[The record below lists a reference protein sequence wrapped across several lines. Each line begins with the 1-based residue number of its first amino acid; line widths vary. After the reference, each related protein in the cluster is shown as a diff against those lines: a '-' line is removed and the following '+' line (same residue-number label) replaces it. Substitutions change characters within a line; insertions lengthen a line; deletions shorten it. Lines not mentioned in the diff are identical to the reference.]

1 MTAPA
6 EARLP
11 ECVRARLDRDGLKT
25 ALRLL
30 SAGGRVEEGVWL
42 RRGVAGRVVAPNGRA
57 NLALLAF
64 DSADGLLSATCPCTP
79 KQRPFALCP
88 HLGALAAALSR
99 PDGGD
104 TAHLPGDQFAESPWL
119 RAVEGLVEGSPSGLR
134 ATVGPAGSDGTTAC
148 LRIETGEGLALAS
161 LSGAGEPWA
170 GLTNSLPA
178 GPVPSGAFPRL
189 RHEVLLAQLVRTSE
203 ERTLNEHGVRS
214 RRQAAE
220 ESLLFVLAARAFD
233 ATAKPGCAV
242 RVETDASGAW
252 LVSSD
257 GGGWLRLRLEASALE
272 ALARR
277 QGGAALAAMGLA
289 SVEGSARATLRLSID
304 LRGDLLLT
312 PALLVTTP
320 GGERTFDLPESRT
333 RRCGGFALLPEEGGL
348 VAVEER
354 RRPFREPEAG
364 AQGSL
369 DFDGEWCPS
378 SVGVPVDVETRV
390 PSASVARFLSRH
402 REELASWPA
411 ELLPAELRGG
421 GLAEP
426 DGAEVVALGE
436 DGGRYL
442 LEVVYRVRG
451 QAVPFG
457 TILAAR
463 RKKEPLLAA
472 AGGLLDPQHPR
483 YGWMDGLGK
492 SALSGRGARL
502 RLHLAP
508 LEVCRVRS
516 YLPPSHRVTGAGAS
530 AEALSRLEDLA
541 ADSPAPLPE
550 ELGLPLFDFQR
561 TGYSWLWFLYRN
573 GFGGLLCDDMGL
585 GKTWQAVALL
595 AAMARESGRPP
606 RVLVVCPA
614 SVLPHWDE
622 TLRRLAPDLPVR
634 RHHGAAR
641 GPAEAGERIL
651 LTTYGTLRND
661 AAALAGPP
669 FDLFVL
675 DEVQTVKNRG
685 TATHQ
690 ALRAIRAGTIVG
702 LTGTPVENGVEELR
716 TLLDFVLPGYLPPE
730 AEFRKSFVRPI
741 EDGDAAARDRLRRL
755 VRPFVLRRTK
765 SQVAL
770 GLPEKLLD
778 RRECEMTP
786 AQAALYSDLLE
797 QRGGPL
803 REALGG
809 TGPVPYLHV
818 FALLTK
824 LKQLCDHPDLLRPEG
839 DPPGEEGSGKWDLLV
854 ELLEEALGSGLKVVV
869 FSQYLRMLD
878 RMGDHLT
885 EAGIGFETLRGATV
899 DRAAPVARF
908 REDPSC
914 RVFLASLRAAGVGI
928 DLTSAS
934 VVIHYDRWW
943 NAAREEQATDRV
955 HRIGQTRGVQVVT
968 LVTRG
973 TVEERIDRLIAEK
986 ARLARDLVPEEDPR
1000 LLRRF
1005 TREELRGL
1013 LEE

>member
-1 MTAPA
+1 M
-6 EARLP
+6 
-11 ECVRARLDRDGLKT
+11 D
-25 ALRLL
+25 
-30 SAGGRVEEGVWL
+30 EGVWL
-42 RRGVAGRVVAPNGRA
+42 RRGLAGRVVAPNGRA
-57 NLALLAF
+57 SLALLAF
-64 DSADGLLSATCPCTP
+64 DATDGLLSASCPCTP

-88 HLGALAAALSR
+88 HLGALAAALAR
-99 PDGGD
+99 PDASGV
-104 TAHLPGDQFAESPWL
+104 ARLPGDHFAESPWR
-119 RAVEGLVEGSPSGLR
+119 RAVEGLAESFPSGLR
-134 ATVGPAGSDGTTAC
+134 VVASAPAGKPAG
-148 LRIETGEGLALAS
+148 LRIETDDGHTLVS
-161 LSGAGEPWA
+161 LFGSGEPWA
-170 GLTNSLPA
+170 RLAREVPA
-178 GPVPSGAFPRL
+178 GPVPAGSFPRL
-189 RHEVLLAQLVRTSE
+189 RHETLLAQLVRTSE
-203 ERTLNEHGVRS
+203 ERTLNEHGVKS

-220 ESLLFVLAARAFD
+220 DSVLFALAARVFD
-233 ATAKPGCAV
+233 ATAEKKCVVGI
-242 RVETDASGAW
+242 ETDPSGAW
-252 LVSSD
+252 LAASN
-257 GGGWLRLRLEASALE
+257 GGGGLRLRLEASALE
-272 ALARR
+272 ALASRE
-277 QGGAALAAMGLA
+277 GGAALSALGL
-289 SVEGSARATLRLSID
+289 SRVEGSARATLRLSID

-312 PALLVTTP
+312 PALVVTTP

-333 RRCGGFALLPEEGGL
+333 RRCGSFAVLPEEGGL

-364 AQGSL
+364 AQGTL
-369 DFDGEWCPS
+369 GFDDEWTPS
-378 SVGVPVDVETRV
+378 AVGVSIDVETRV
-390 PSASVARFLSRH
+390 PSSMVARFLSRH
-402 REELASWPA
+402 REELASWP
-411 ELLPAELRGG
+411 EGLLPPELGG
-421 GLAEP
+421 GRLAEP
-426 DGAEVVALGE
+426 EGAEVVALGE
-436 DGGRYL
+436 MEGRYL
-442 LEVVYRVRG
+442 LGVVYRVRG
-451 QAVPFG
+451 QAVSFG
-457 TILAAR
+457 SILAAR
-463 RKKEPLLAA
+463 RKRENLLAV

-483 YGWMDGLGK
+483 FGWMDGLDKG
-492 SALSGRGARL
+492 AVTGRGAGARL
-502 RLHLAP
+502 QLAP

-516 YLPPSHRVTGAGAS
+516 YLPPNHEVTGAGAS
-530 AEALSRLEDLA
+530 AEALARLEDLA
-541 ADSPAPLPE
+541 ADAPAPPPE

-561 TGYSWLWFLYRN
+561 TGYSWLWFLHRN

-606 RVLVVCPA
+606 RALVVCPA

-622 TLRRLAPDLPVR
+622 TLHRLVPGLPVR
-634 RHHGAAR
+634 RHHGPAR
-641 GPAEAGERIL
+641 GPAEAGERVL

-661 AAALAGPP
+661 AASLAGSP
-669 FDLFVL
+669 FDLFIL
-675 DEVQTVKNRG
+675 DEVQTVKNQG

-690 ALRAIRAGTIVG
+690 ALRTVQARTVLG
-702 LTGTPVENGVEELR
+702 LTGTPVENSVDELR
-716 TLLDFVLPGYLPPE
+716 TLLDFVLPGYLPGE
-730 AEFRKSFVRPI
+730 TEFRRSFGKPI
-741 EDGDAAARDRLRRL
+741 EAGDEASRERLRRL

-786 AQAALYSDLLE
+786 AQAVLYSDLLE

-839 DPPGEEGSGKWDLLV
+839 EPPGEEGSGKWDLLV
-854 ELLEEALGSGLKVVV
+854 ELLDEALGSGLKVVV

-878 RMGDHLT
+878 RMANHLRD
-885 EAGIGFETLRGATV
+885 AGIGFESLRGATV
-899 DRAAPVARF
+899 DRAAPVSRF
-908 REDPSC
+908 QRDPSC

-973 TVEERIDRLIAEK
+973 TVEERIDRLIADK